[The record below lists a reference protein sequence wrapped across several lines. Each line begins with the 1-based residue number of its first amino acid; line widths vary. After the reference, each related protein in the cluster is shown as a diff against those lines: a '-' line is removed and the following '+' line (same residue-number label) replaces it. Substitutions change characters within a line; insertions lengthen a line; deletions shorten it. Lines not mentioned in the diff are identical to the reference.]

1 LLVEVEVVGLDLIVA
16 VVEVEL
22 EDFFILLQI
31 Q

>member
-1 LLVEVEVVGLDLIVA
+1 LLVEVEVVELDLIVA
-16 VVEVEL
+16 VVEVGL